1 MTTYANEQAVND
13 TVEDVIIGRWA
24 ADEGNARRSGY
35 RMEVSFGLKH
45 HAEHEFITT
54 EHEQIG
60 EYVEFT
66 ASGGIYRNGGEP
78 SFGQN
83 LDNLRLIDRVE
94 SPWTRADIRSLRMI
108 WERWHLNGM
117 RAGCAHLTMQYE
129 PDPTYGYR
137 RLKLDG
143 EGTVCPVNGYRM
155 GRAWLVEPLP
165 DIVID
170 EVKRLLAL
178 ARSGL

>member
-1 MTTYANEQAVND
+1 MTTTDEVND
-13 TVEDVIIGRWA
+13 IPIGTWT
-24 ADEGNARRSGY
+24 ADEGQRRRASY
-35 RMEVSFGLKH
+35 RMTVSFGLKVN
-45 HAEHEFITT
+45 AEREYITM

-66 ASGGIYRNGGEP
+66 ASGGIYRNGGES

-83 LDNLRLIDRVE
+83 LDNLRSIDKVAY
-94 SPWTRADIRSLRMI
+94 PWTRDDIRSLRMI

-117 RAGCAHLTMQYE
+117 HAECAHLEHQYE
-129 PDPTYGYR
+129 DSTYGK

-143 EGTVCPVNGYRM
+143 EGTVCPVNGYKM

-165 DIVID
+165 DIVIT
-170 EVKRLLAL
+170 EVRRLLAL
-178 ARSGL
+178 ARESA

>member
-1 MTTYANEQAVND
+1 MTTYANEQATTD
-13 TVEDVIIGRWA
+13 RVEDILAGRWT
-24 ADEGNARRSGY
+24 ADEGNARRTGY
-35 RMEVSFGLKH
+35 RLEVSFGLKVH
-45 HAEHEFITT
+45 NHREFITT

-66 ASGGIYRNGGEP
+66 ASGGVYRNGAESG
-78 SFGQN
+78 FGQN
-83 LDNLRLIDRVE
+83 LYHIRQIERVE
-94 SPWTRADIRSLRMI
+94 SPWTRDDLRSLRMI

-117 RAGCAHLTMQYE
+117 HAECAHLEHQWET
-129 PDPTYGYR
+129 DPRYGYK

-165 DIVID
+165 EIIIT
-170 EVKRLLAL
+170 EVQRLLAV
-178 ARSGL
+178 ARSGF